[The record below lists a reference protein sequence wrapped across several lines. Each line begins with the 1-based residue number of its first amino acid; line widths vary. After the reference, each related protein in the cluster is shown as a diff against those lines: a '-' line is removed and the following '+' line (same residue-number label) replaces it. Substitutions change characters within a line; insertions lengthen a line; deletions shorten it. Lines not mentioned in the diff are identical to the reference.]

1 MSFLNHL
8 ARGHI
13 GINYAYKP
21 MGTNVKWFDF
31 ALARL
36 VILSRI
42 VGTRGE
48 LLPYEYTYLDY
59 ANLKIKLSKL
69 LEYDLGK
76 MGYENMVEALS
87 IASKNYNELR
97 EKSLIT

>member
-1 MSFLNHL
+1 M
-8 ARGHI
+8 
-13 GINYAYKP
+13 
-21 MGTNVKWFDF
+21 NVKWFDF

-42 VGTRGE
+42 LGTRGE
-48 LLPYEYTYLDY
+48 LPPYEYTCLDY
-59 ANLKIKLSKL
+59 ADLKIKLSKL

-76 MGYENMVEALS
+76 MGYENIVEALS

-97 EKSLIT
+97 EKSFIT